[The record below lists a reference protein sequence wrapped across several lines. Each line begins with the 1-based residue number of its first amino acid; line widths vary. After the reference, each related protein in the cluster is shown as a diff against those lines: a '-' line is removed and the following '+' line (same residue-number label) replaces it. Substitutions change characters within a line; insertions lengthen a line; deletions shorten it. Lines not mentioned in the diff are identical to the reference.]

1 MRTLLDMVKEYQTL
15 LERKDELATLTK
27 ENTAAIEAAKL
38 EITQQMIDDD
48 CPRISTGGYTF
59 TLQSK
64 TAYSKRSEAEMAETG
79 ADFFST
85 LREEGLGDII
95 VEMVNART
103 LQSTMSAYVE
113 EHGELSEALEAV
125 CREAVE
131 QDGADTILL
140 GCLGIAQYGQPIQEK
155 LGVRVLDPSA
165 LSVAWAELCIRT
177 GLRHGP
183 LAYPRYER
191 SL

>member
-1 MRTLLDMVKEYQTL
+1 MRTLLDMVKEYQAL
-15 LERKDELATLTK
+15 LERRDELATLTK

-64 TAYSKRSEAEMAETG
+64 TAYSKRSEA
-79 ADFFST
+79 DFFST

-95 VEMVNART
+95 VETVNART

-125 CREAVE
+125 IKTYDYNDVARRKEARRM
-131 QDGADTILL
+131 Q
-140 GCLGIAQYGQPIQEK
+140 
-155 LGVRVLDPSA
+155 R
-165 LSVAWAELCIRT
+165 
-177 GLRHGP
+177 
-183 LAYPRYER
+183 
-191 SL
+191 